1 MDIWTFGL
9 TVALVG
15 GGGTV
20 VVLWLMS
27 ILVLLLK
34 KVFPASESPTKKG

>member
-1 MDIWTFGL
+1 MDIWTFGV

-27 ILVLLLK
+27 LIILLLK
-34 KVFPASESPTKKG
+34 KVFPASPSKKG